1 MNKLLRSLLI
11 MAVAAT
17 AMSIVGSIAQA
28 GETSD
33 TIGIKFGGNAP
44 PATGGSMMNPDDIAG
59 VPGVETKNW
68 NNAVPLVPLVLDLN
82 VGADANEYRVG
93 FANLGTLSNLVRDT
107 NGVATTTSAS
117 VSWSAERTWSS
128 STFDTAPAENNN
140 FPGDNTN
147 PSPNRKLMLGTL
159 DMQAGNG
166 PPNTDR
172 VHTNRITITGLPDDM
187 AGGYDVI
194 IYILGGV
201 GGGRGGTYTVN
212 GVTQLS
218 LSGDIALGTAGPD
231 FVKGPGDGSATGN
244 YLRFTGLSG
253 PTVKIRVR
261 NESFT
266 PSGGSLM
273 GGYRA
278 HVNAVEIIKTP

>member
-1 MNKLLRSLLI
+1 MNKLLRSLII

-17 AMSIVGSIAQA
+17 AMSVFGSITRA

-33 TIGIKFGGNAP
+33 TIAIKFGGNAP
-44 PATGGSMMNPDDIAG
+44 PDFGGSMMKPDDIAG

-93 FANLGTLSNLVRDT
+93 FANLGTLSNLARDT
-107 NGVATTTSAS
+107 NGVATTTGAS

-128 STFDTAPAENNN
+128 SSFDTAPAENNN
-140 FPGDNTN
+140 FPGDNSN

-166 PPNTDR
+166 PPNTER
-172 VHTNRITITGLPDDM
+172 VHTNRVTITGLPDDM
-187 AGGYDVI
+187 ATGYDVI

-201 GGGRGGTYTVN
+201 GNGRGGTYTVN

-218 LSGDIALGTAGPD
+218 LSGDIASGTAGPT
-231 FVKGPGDGSATGN
+231 FVKGPGDGSAKGN

-253 PTVKIRVR
+253 STVKIRVR
-261 NESFT
+261 NDN
-266 PSGGSLM
+266 
-273 GGYRA
+273 YRA
-278 HVNAVEIIKTP
+278 HINAVEIIKTSQ

>member
-1 MNKLLRSLLI
+1 MNMPLRNLII

-17 AMSIVGSIAQA
+17 AMSIVGSIARA

-33 TIGIKFGGNAP
+33 TIAIKFGGNAP
-44 PATGGSMMNPDDIAG
+44 PAFGGSMMNPDDLAG

-68 NNAVPLVPLVLDLN
+68 NNAVPIAPPVLDLT
-82 VGADANEYRVG
+82 VSADANEYRAG
-93 FANLGTLSNLVRDT
+93 FANLGTLSSLVRDT
-107 NGVATTTSAS
+107 NGVATTTGAS
-117 VSWSAERTWSS
+117 VSWSAERTWCSS
-128 STFDTAPAENNN
+128 SFDTAPAENNN

-172 VHTNRITITGLPDDM
+172 VHTNRVTITGLPDDM
-187 AGGYDVI
+187 ATGYDVI

-201 GGGRGGTYTVN
+201 GNGRGGTYTVN
-212 GVTQLS
+212 GVKQLS

-253 PTVKIRVR
+253 PTVKIRVS

-266 PSGGSLM
+266 PSGGSPM
-273 GGYRA
+273 GGYRG
-278 HVNAVEIIKTP
+278 HLNAVEIIKMP